1 MGRKHHTEEQIIG
14 MLRAAEV
21 VVSKGGTIDAF
32 CRDQKIT
39 EATYYR
45 CGSITCCDAGT
56 LTTSKGGRY
65 W

>member
-14 MLRAAEV
+14 ILRAAEV
-21 VVSKGGTIDAF
+21 IVSKGGTIDAF

-45 CGSITCCDAGT
+45 WRKIY
-56 LTTSKGGRY
+56 GGVGLEQ
-65 W
+65 

>member
-39 EATYYR
+39 EATY
-45 CGSITCCDAGT
+45 
-56 LTTSKGGRY
+56 
-65 W
+65 